1 MKNGMKTRF
10 GFSEKE
16 CKLLSGL
23 DTPIKIQDFLDGLEY
38 NLEEKGETYNSP
50 RVVMRLR
57 EADCFEGAIFAAAA
71 LRFQGRKPLLID
83 LLSSKA
89 DSDHVLAVFKQKGR
103 WGAIGKSKYTFFA
116 YREPVYKTIRE
127 LAMTYFDLYFNYWG
141 KKTMRGFLKQ
151 PLNLAMFDKKQWM
164 TTEKSIKYI
173 ATYLDKLPHE
183 KVLKRG
189 MALGLRKITPLD
201 KEAGELWI
209 NRKGLLKK
217 LRREGY

>member
-1 MKNGMKTRF
+1 MKTKF

-16 CKLLSGL
+16 CRLLSKL
-23 DTPIKIQDFLDGLEY
+23 DTPRKIQDFVDRLEY

-50 RVVMRLR
+50 RVVMRLS
-57 EADCFEGAIFAAAA
+57 EADCFEAAIFAAAA
-71 LRFQGRKPLLID
+71 LRFHGYPPLLID
-83 LLSSKA
+83 LLSSKD

-103 WGAIGKSKYTFFA
+103 WGAIGKSKYTFFTF
-116 YREPVYKTIRE
+116 REPVYKTIRE

-151 PLNLAMFDKKQWM
+151 PLNLAMFDKRQWM
-164 TTEKSIKYI
+164 TTEKRISYI
-173 ATYLDKLPHE
+173 ATQLDMIPHE
-183 KVLKRG
+183 KILKRG
-189 MALGLRKITPLD
+189 MAVGLRKIIPID

-217 LRREGY
+217 LKREGY

>member
-1 MKNGMKTRF
+1 MKSGF
-10 GFSEKE
+10 GFSARERR
-16 CKLLSGL
+16 LLAKL
-23 DTPIKIQDFLDGLEY
+23 DTPIKIQDFIDRLKY

-50 RVVMRLR
+50 RVVMRLG
-57 EADCFEGAIFAAAA
+57 EADCFEAAIFAAAA
-71 LRFQGRKPLLID
+71 LRFHGYPPLLID
-83 LLSSKA
+83 LLSSKN
-89 DSDHVLAVFKQKGR
+89 DSDHVLAIFKQKGR

-151 PLNLAMFDKKQWM
+151 PLNLALFDKNQWM

-183 KVLKRG
+183 KILKRG

-209 NRKGLLKK
+209 SRKGLLKK

>member
-1 MKNGMKTRF
+1 MKSGF
-10 GFSEKE
+10 GFSARE
-16 CKLLSGL
+16 CRLLAKL
-23 DTPIKIQDFLDGLEY
+23 DMPIKIQNFIDRLEY

-50 RVVMRLR
+50 RVVMRLG
-57 EADCFEGAIFAAAA
+57 EADCFEAAIFAAAA
-71 LRFQGRKPLLID
+71 LRFHGRKPLLID
-83 LLSSKA
+83 LLSSKN
-89 DSDHVLAVFKQKGR
+89 DSDHVLAIFKQKGR

-151 PLNLAMFDKKQWM
+151 PLNLALFDKRQWM
-164 TTEKSIKYI
+164 TTEKRIKYI

-189 MALGLRKITPLD
+189 MAVSLRKITPLD